1 MIELICIEIFG
12 FVYLVLCEINTL
24 KQVLWKFGNLTL
36 SCEWFIEVAYVYS
49 ISVFAGININKQQPT
64 KTKTIVDENPPP
76 SPVDQENVAVRTQ
89 NVVSFTSSN
98 NFFYKWAKFY
108 FHSSPYIFFSKT
120 PLSTMFKDC
129 TGCKVTLSIS
139 PE

>member
-12 FVYLVLCEINTL
+12 FVYLVLCEINTMKL
-24 KQVLWKFGNLTL
+24 VLWKFGNLTL

-108 FHSSPYIFFSKT
+108 FHSSP
-120 PLSTMFKDC
+120 
-129 TGCKVTLSIS
+129 
-139 PE
+139 